1 MRSSEKDVHG
11 VTTAQAHRDQRVRGR
26 RLGLHATL
34 VFCLAAFL
42 GSDPLTTAERE
53 FRSWI
58 GSYSAV
64 PSARI
69 ALAEQAADSTW
80 TELKAWP
87 DGEA

>member
-1 MRSSEKDVHG
+1 MGDHRYRLTLT
-11 VTTAQAHRDQRVRGR
+11 TTAGR
-26 RLGLHATL
+26 TVMDGRW
-34 VFCLAAFL
+34 
-42 GSDPLTTAERE
+42 SNLTTAERK

-64 PSARI
+64 PNACI
-69 ALAEQAADSTW
+69 ALAEQAADATR

>member
-1 MRSSEKDVHG
+1 LVTVDATAAFARHVASVDVDVHG
-11 VTTAQAHRDQRVRGR
+11 VVSEN
-26 RLGLHATL
+26 
-34 VFCLAAFL
+34 LA
-42 GSDPLTTAERE
+42 TAERK

-69 ALAEQAADSTW
+69 ALAEQAADATW

-87 DGEA
+87 DGGA

>member
-1 MRSSEKDVHG
+1 MDDGRYRLTLT
-11 VTTAQAHRDQRVRGR
+11 TTAGR
-26 RLGLHATL
+26 TVIDGRWSNRA
-34 VFCLAAFL
+34 
-42 GSDPLTTAERE
+42 TAERK

-58 GSYSAV
+58 GSYSAI

-69 ALAEQAADSTW
+69 ALAVQAADATW